1 MKESRA
7 EARQRVR
14 VRQGVTGRQKD
25 RLIVRLTDERLT
37 VKKSKILS
45 SFMFVSSPQSETELV
60 ETLKDQE
67 SSLES

>member
-25 RLIVRLTDERLT
+25 RLIVRLTDE
-37 VKKSKILS
+37 
-45 SFMFVSSPQSETELV
+45 
-60 ETLKDQE
+60 
-67 SSLES
+67 

>member
-60 ETLKDQE
+60 ETLKD
-67 SSLES
+67 